1 MKQKNLPDDIESKSL
16 DELKEILNNLVEKIE
31 NNKTSNQSE
40 KEYIEIFKLNR
51 FIEKKF
57 QNTSKEISEKNRLKI
72 KQILKKNGKK
82 AK

>member
-31 NNKTSNQSE
+31 KNKASNKSE
-40 KEYIEIFKLNR
+40 EDYLEIFKLNK

-57 QNTSKEISEKNRLKI
+57 QNTSREISEKNKLKI
-72 KQILKKNGKK
+72 KQILKKDGKK
-82 AK
+82 TK

>member
-1 MKQKNLPDDIESKSL
+1 MKEKNLPVDIESKSL

-31 NNKTSNQSE
+31 KDKASDQSE
-40 KEYIEIFKLNR
+40 EKYLEIFKLNR

-72 KQILKKNGKK
+72 KQILKKDGKK
-82 AK
+82 TK